1 MVLHSGSRRLAG
13 PPILCLILLLGTSDG
28 GSRARDVVAP
38 PDPGEALERV
48 RSAVVLE
55 RTGDSAAA
63 RDIFLAAVP
72 DLPAIADWLRLRA
85 AMLTRD
91 SLARRALYA
100 QIQVPMVSAQVPR
113 AEAMIRE
120 GLADYS
126 GAIEARLILG
136 DFQEAIRIRLRI
148 SPNASAR
155 AGALR
160 DGLTLLNAATGT
172 TVVRLVALLSP
183 YAGELAKADQLLLA
197 RRAGAE
203 KSPVAVQLF
212 NRAAASGARLT
223 DPDRLFWGRAL
234 FDQGK
239 YRAAAVQFE
248 RILHGPLA
256 NQARYER
263 GRALIRAGRNADGR
277 RVLERLVQ
285 VAPGDS
291 AAGAASLVL
300 GDLRRD
306 AGDYPGARRHWL
318 HASRTAPS
326 TSGATRAGFLA
337 ALVLWQQE
345 DYRGAAAEWDALR
358 NAHPQSDE
366 GIAAAYWAG
375 RAWSKLGEP
384 ARARELWQ
392 GVVRSS
398 ALSYYSGLALHQLG
412 RPRSEFSSQFD
423 SVAPLPDLLAV
434 GERVSLLQQA
444 TLNREA
450 SLEQQWVYARAGAS
464 PERVIAAGRLLA
476 GSGAIWTATQLG
488 WRAWRQTGPDAGSLR
503 LIFPLRYTEPMTG
516 AALEAGV
523 DPALVAA
530 LIRQESVFDSAALS
544 RAGARGLMQVMPA
557 LGRMLARGRGVPHW
571 QSDSLY
577 NPARNLELGT
587 LHLAHVV
594 QAHPGLEHALAA
606 YNAGSS
612 RVDRWILN
620 PGAEDP
626 QVFVE
631 WIPFVETRLYVK
643 TVLRNLDFYRAL
655 YPGLPL
661 QR

>member
-1 MVLHSGSRRLAG
+1 MILHRGWHRLPG
-13 PPILCLILLLGTSDG
+13 PPILCGLFFLLGTGNG
-28 GSRARDVVAP
+28 GSRP
-38 PDPGEALERV
+38 PAGAAHSDPEALERV

-55 RTGDSAAA
+55 RNGDSAAA
-63 RDIFLAAVP
+63 REIFLSAVA

-91 SLARRALYA
+91 SIARRALYA
-100 QIQVPMVSAQVPR
+100 QIHVPMVSAQVPR
-113 AEAMIRE
+113 TEAMIRE

-126 GAIEARLILG
+126 GAIEARLTLG
-136 DFQEAIRIRLRI
+136 DFQEAVRIRLRFA
-148 SPNASAR
+148 PNAAAR
-155 AGALR
+155 AAALR
-160 DGLTLLNAATGT
+160 DGLTLLNAATGA

-183 YAGELAKADQLLLA
+183 YAGELAKPDQLLLA

-203 KSPVAVQLF
+203 KSPDAVPLF
-212 NRAAASGARLT
+212 NRAAAGGARLT
-223 DPDRLFWGRAL
+223 DSDRLFWGRAL

-263 GRALIRAGRNADGR
+263 GRALVRSGRNADGR

-285 VAPGDS
+285 LAPRDS
-291 AAGAASLVL
+291 AAGAASLLL

-306 AGDYPGARRHWL
+306 AGDYAGARRHWL
-318 HASRTAPS
+318 HASRTAS
-326 TSGATRAGFLA
+326 SASGATRAGFLA
-337 ALVLWQQE
+337 GLVLWQQKE
-345 DYRGAAAEWDALR
+345 YRGAAAEWDSLR
-358 NAHPQSDE
+358 DAHPQSDE

-384 ARARELWQ
+384 ARARELWE
-392 GVVRSS
+392 GVVRSFP
-398 ALSYYSGLALHQLG
+398 LSYYSGLALHQLG

-434 GERVSLLQQA
+434 GERVSLLQLA
-444 TLNREA
+444 TLSREA
-450 SLEQQWVYARAGAS
+450 SLEQQWIYARAGET

-530 LIRQESVFDSAALS
+530 LIRQESVFDSAAHS
-544 RAGARGLMQVMPA
+544 RAGARGLMQLMPS

-571 QSDSLY
+571 HSDSLY

-594 QAHPGLEHALAA
+594 QTHPGLEHALAA

-631 WIPFVETRLYVK
+631 WIPFTETRAYVK
-643 TVLRNLDFYRAL
+643 TVLRNLDFYRLL